1 MRRRSGNE
9 GGQATVEWI
18 GLVLG
23 VALALAAV
31 AAGGRE
37 AVEGEAATGLGEA
50 VAKRITCAARD
61 ACGVASAPGGGGRD
75 GGAWGGGARGGRGGT
90 WGGPRGGGLW
100 GGPRGR
106 GRRGSLR
113 APRGSR
119 PSAPGRLPPSRAADG
134 SRILPRAAAGLAK
147 RAWIVCLGYQRWRYD
162 VDHPRTPQQ
171 AVPVGDTL
179 EIVNE
184 CVNPWWFFFG

>member
-1 MRRRSGNE
+1 MSWAGGKE

-23 VALALAAV
+23 IALALAAL

-37 AVEGEAATGLGEA
+37 AVRGESATALGRA

-61 ACGVASAPGGGGRD
+61 ACGVGSAAGAGGGDRRDGAPG
-75 GGAWGGGARGGRGGT
+75 
-90 WGGPRGGGLW
+90 
-100 GGPRGR
+100 
-106 GRRGSLR
+106 GSLR
-113 APRGSR
+113 APRLPRG
-119 PSAPGRLPPSRAADG
+119 LPPSTAADV
-134 SRILPRAAAGLAK
+134 SRLLPGAARLAS
-147 RAWIVCLGYQRWRYD
+147 RAWIVCLGYRRWRYD
-162 VDHPRTPQQ
+162 VDHPRTPGQ

-184 CVNPWWFFFG
+184 CVNPWSFFFG